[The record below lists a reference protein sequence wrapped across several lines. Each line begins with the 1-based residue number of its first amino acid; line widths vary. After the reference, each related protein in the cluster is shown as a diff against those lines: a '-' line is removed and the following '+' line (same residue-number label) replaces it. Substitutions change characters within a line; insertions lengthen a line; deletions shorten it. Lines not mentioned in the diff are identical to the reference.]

1 MSPDNYF
8 AIKKL
13 NDAWNKAA
21 DSNNILILLGRNRN
35 LDFVESFSE
44 NNGLN
49 FLSYRCED
57 GERFTPLSSIMRF
70 SLVNTPGALGS
81 RVNEYNHLFKKV
93 RRELERKTPAII
105 LIREVQYA
113 DILSIRFLSYL
124 STHPVKKLLLI
135 ITYPP
140 DVENQ
145 SLKDEIEKLFLGDK
159 ADVLLLPETTEEEFR
174 SYLNKE
180 KTKMHS
186 VPVDFQYWDNL
197 LIKMLHNCR
206 KEDIIKKKEDL
217 FQCILE
223 NSSEMERKIIFAG
236 SVMGNFFWKGVIQQM
251 GFENENAIKSL
262 IEKNIIKEFR
272 SNHLKREIHG
282 YIFTSADFRDYVYS
296 NMPEDMRIKL
306 HEEIGKIVEKSK
318 YSMPWEKAF
327 TLAHHFTMGKCK
339 DRAIPYLE
347 KSAKKCIE
355 LHDYWSSVYYL
366 QNLEEFLNSNDD
378 ETKRL
383 EIYKEMAN
391 AHMSVGNFDESSLYA
406 GKLKLMGMIK
416 EAKILAKF
424 GNYQKSK
431 MLCMRIIRSGD
442 EYHRM
447 IAYGI
452 LGDVERKMGLYKSAI
467 NHEKKH
473 IELAEKLENKRE
485 MAKGYKY
492 MGNLH
497 LVVGNYENAEKY
509 YLKSLN
515 IFRELRDKHGMA
527 SVYNNMGVLNRRRK
541 NLSKALKY
549 YRKGLRL
556 YEFINDYD
564 GVGSIY
570 NNLGLIYKE
579 KGAYLQAL
587 ESFRKSVEY
596 NLLVGYYDGA
606 NYAYSNMCLVYME
619 TGNFKESKLYAEKMI
634 DIAEKSGGV
643 RFKITGHSYLAGIYY
658 FSKRYNKSINEA
670 RKAIEFAEKSGE
682 YIDASD
688 AYYYLALSKLR
699 LNDERGCIET
709 SRTAMEKIKKGK
721 KDSLGDFAI
730 LRAICN
736 DISLEDAKNY
746 LNMKNEDDRIAFEMT
761 KALIMAKNGKNPD
774 LNPVIEKLKKLHRL
788 SVLADFL
795 EQYSEIAE
803 DTQYMELA
811 ESIKKDFQYPE

>member
-1 MSPDNYF
+1 MSSHDNF

-13 NDAWNKAA
+13 DAAWKKAV
-21 DSNNILILLGRNRN
+21 DSGNILILLSRNRN
-35 LDFVESFSE
+35 LDFVEGFFKKKGI
-44 NNGLN
+44 NI
-49 FLSYRCED
+49 LSYRCEE
-57 GERFTPLSSIMRF
+57 GEKYVPLSSIMRF

-81 RVNEYNHLFKKV
+81 RVNEYNNFFRKV
-93 RRELERKTPAII
+93 RGELDRKTPAIV

-124 STHPVKKLLLI
+124 SANPVKNLLLI
-135 ITYPP
+135 ISYPP
-140 DVENQ
+140 DTETQ
-145 SLKDEIEKLFLGDK
+145 SLKDEIEKLFLGDR
-159 ADVLLLPETTEEEFR
+159 ADVLLLPDTSEEEFR
-174 SYLNKE
+174 SYLNME
-180 KTKMHS
+180 KINMLGI
-186 VPVDFQYWDNL
+186 PEDFQHWDNL
-197 LIKMLHNCR
+197 LVKMLHNCR
-206 KEDIIKKKEDL
+206 KDDMIKKKEDL

-236 SVMGNFFWKGVIQQM
+236 SVMGNFFWRGIIQQM
-251 GFENENAIKSL
+251 GFGNDNAIKRL

-272 SNHLKREIHG
+272 STSMKMEISG
-282 YIFTSADFRDYVYS
+282 YIFTSAEFRDYVYAHI
-296 NMPEDMRIKL
+296 PVDTRIKL

-318 YSMPWEKAF
+318 YSMPWEKTF
-327 TLAHHFTMGKCK
+327 TLAHHFTNGKHK

-347 KSAKKCIE
+347 KSAKKCIV

-366 QNLEEFLNSNDD
+366 RNLEKFLNSKDD

-383 EIYKEMAN
+383 ELYEGMAN
-391 AHMSVGNFDESSLYA
+391 AHMSAGNFDESSLYA
-406 GKLKLMGMIK
+406 EKLKLMGMLK
-416 EAKILAKF
+416 EAKINGEF
-424 GNYQKSK
+424 GNYQQSRV
-431 MLCMRIIRSGD
+431 LCKRIIKSGD
-442 EYHRM
+442 EYLQM
-447 IAYGI
+447 VAYGI

-473 IELAEKLENKRE
+473 IELAEMMENKRE

-497 LVVGNYENAEKY
+497 LVLGNYEVAERY

-541 NLSKALKY
+541 NLSKALEY
-549 YRKGLRL
+549 YRKGLKL

-579 KGAYLQAL
+579 KGAYLKAL

-634 DIAEKSGGV
+634 EIAEKSGGV
-643 RFKITGHSYLAGIYY
+643 RFKITGYGYLSGIYY
-658 FSKRYNKSINEA
+658 FSKRYDEA
-670 RKAIEFAEKSGE
+670 IKEAKKAIEFAEKSGE

-688 AYYYLALSKLR
+688 AYYYLALSELR
-699 LNDERGCIET
+699 LHDEQGCIET
-709 SRTAMEKIKKGK
+709 SRNAMKKIKDK
-721 KDSLGDFAI
+721 KDSLGDFAL
-730 LRAICN
+730 LRVICN
-736 DISLEDAKNY
+736 DMHLEDAKNY
-746 LNMKNEDDRIAFEMT
+746 LNMKNEEDRVAFEMT

-774 LNPVIEKLKKLHRL
+774 LNPVIGKLKKQHRL
-788 SVLADFL
+788 SILVDFI
-795 EQYSEIAE
+795 ERYSEIAK
-803 DTQYMELA
+803 DMRYMEVV
-811 ESIKKDFQYPE
+811 ESIKKDFQYPG